1 MSTSTKTILTAA
13 HWGPMLVETDGET
26 VLSSRGALPTQH
38 PNSLQTVVRDQV
50 HSKTRVRWP
59 MVRKGYLASPDKP
72 QGIRGQ
78 DEFVRVSWDE
88 ALALIHTQH
97 KRIRDSY
104 GPSSIFAGSYGWR
117 SNGVLHKAST
127 LLQRYMSLA
136 GAIPGIWEITPPV
149 RRRRL
154 CRMSWAGMRS
164 TNSRPAGHWCWNIL
178 MWLCC
183 GALTPST
190 P

>member
-13 HWGPMLVETDGET
+13 HWGPMLVETDGDT
-26 VLSSRGALPTQH
+26 VLSSRGALPSRH
-38 PNSLQTVVRDQV
+38 LNSLQTVVRDQV

-59 MVRKGYLASPDKP
+59 MVRKGFLASPDKP

-78 DEFVRVSWDE
+78 DEFVRVSWDD

-104 GPSSIFAGSYGWR
+104 GPSSIFAGSYGWS
-117 SNGVLHKAST
+117 SNGVLHKAAT

-136 GAIPGIWEITPPV
+136 GGYTGH
-149 RRRRL
+149 L
-154 CRMSWAGMRS
+154 GDYS
-164 TNSRPAGHWCWNIL
+164 T
-178 MWLCC
+178 
-183 GALTPST
+183 GAA
-190 P
+190 

>member
-1 MSTSTKTILTAA
+1 LCQTINGLNKKAVNLHATRSARLSTSTKTILTAA
-13 HWGPMLVETDGET
+13 HWGPMLVETDGEN

-59 MVRKGYLASPDKP
+59 MVRKGFASPDKP

-88 ALALIHTQH
+88 ALALIHAQH

-117 SNGVLHKAST
+117 STACCT
-127 LLQRYMSLA
+127 
-136 GAIPGIWEITPPV
+136 
-149 RRRRL
+149 RRRR
-154 CRMSWAGMRS
+154 
-164 TNSRPAGHWCWNIL
+164 
-178 MWLCC
+178 CC
-183 GALTPST
+183 SAI
-190 P
+190 